1 MKLSIKEKYMVYKLA
16 RKQYKRD
23 CQYIVACVNSNN

>member
-1 MKLSIKEKYMVYKLA
+1 MKLTFIERYEVYKLA

-23 CQYIVACVNSNN
+23 CEYIKACIKQN